1 MKKLAAILI
10 GLLVVAVGAVLV
22 VPGFVD
28 WNAYKPEIT
37 AAVEEQTGRKLTIEG
52 AIELQVLPSPR
63 LSVANVR
70 LSNSVGA
77 SEPDMVRLDSMQV
90 HVALQ
95 PLLSGTIQ
103 ISSVTLIRPV
113 ISLERLAD
121 GSVNWA
127 FADALSATTAAGT
140 RGGASGPAAPDAGTA
155 ISLDGADIIN
165 GTVIY
170 RDALGNR
177 THRIE
182 NLDATIVASSL
193 EGPFSAKGAL
203 TYQGLKAEFEANLG
217 KIDPGRAA
225 AVNVS
230 MALPEHDGG
239 ASFEGTFDLDGGPSA
254 QGNLTVQAKELAGL
268 VSALALA
275 SGGAATL
282 PPMLAKPMELSAEI
296 TASPDRAEVNDLIVQ
311 LGDARLQGTIRADL
325 GATVSVDAKFALGR
339 LDLDKF
345 GVFAAKEAAPVA
357 AGDASRASD
366 AVSIGDG
373 FTLPADVRVKVEI
386 SADAIDY
393 RGKTIRQIRADG
405 LLEQGAVAIDL
416 LTAQL
421 PGGTNLT
428 VTGTLYAD
436 AGLPRFIGRTDVVSD
451 NLRNALDWLDVPL
464 DGLAADRLR
473 KGVFG
478 ADVDAS
484 PEQIQL
490 SKWTVDI
497 DNTNISG
504 GLSLLLRDRPA
515 FGLSLIV
522 DKINLDAYLPANKQ
536 GKAAAAAAAP
546 AAAGSKPTQSTAVE
560 VTALLSSFDA
570 NVLLKVAEARFRGSL
585 IRDVALDATVQSG
598 EIVIRDLSIKDVG
611 GAALQVEG
619 KLAGTI
625 AQPSSDINVTVA
637 AKSVA
642 RLARLAGIEVPDT
655 IQKLGGFEFQSK
667 ILGSLDSLTLDSVL
681 QIAGGRLDLK
691 GVVEPL
697 GSPVGL
703 DLALKLAHP
712 HTERLAALLIDG
724 FAARHIVLGP
734 GILAASILTRPD
746 LGVDIDTS
754 LNLLAGRLALKGV
767 VHPFAAK
774 PAIDARISFDHP
786 DVVSLIRLGAP
797 KFKPSRRDFG
807 AVSLASTITGS
818 PDLLTLTG
826 MSMSAGPTALS
837 GAGRIELVGQRPK
850 ISLKLATDALAVD
863 PWLAAKTVKAKG
875 VGVVVPVRNS
885 GREWSRERIDLGALR
900 TIDAALELAVK
911 KLTYSSYIIDDFAL
925 AADLVGGKM
934 TLQQFG
940 GRMFGGKI
948 AGAGRLIAV
957 DTPAAEFSL
966 KVEQA
971 DIRQATQATA
981 SAGRVSGIFDYET
994 ALSTRGFSEFEMVS
1008 ALQGTGK
1015 VTVRDGVVEGI
1026 DLAAVSEQLKKLD
1039 GALDFLVLAQKAM
1052 NGGSSPIDR
1061 LSGTYTITDGIL
1073 RSDDIALSS
1082 KTASGKTRAVI
1093 NLPPQE
1099 MDVQSRFWLSEHPN
1113 SPPIGVRHVGSLTNP
1128 RMVLDIEKLQAYV
1141 LQRVVQ
1147 RGILRQFGGAKTP
1160 DAAPTVPVE
1169 TNKLPALDK
1178 IKPRDALE
1186 GILKGLMK

>member
-1 MKKLAAILI
+1 MKKFSAILI
-10 GLLVVAVGAVLV
+10 GLIVVAVGAVLV
-22 VPGFVD
+22 VPGFID

-37 AAVEEQTGRKLTIEG
+37 AAIEEQTGRKLTIGG
-52 AIELQVLPSPR
+52 AIELQILPSPR
-63 LSVANVR
+63 LSVADVR

-77 SEPDMVRLDSMQV
+77 SEPDMVRLGSMQV

-113 ISLERLAD
+113 ISLERLAN
-121 GSVNWA
+121 GSVNWV
-127 FADALSATTAAGT
+127 FADPQSATTAAGG
-140 RGGASGPAAPDAGTA
+140 RAGASGFPALDAGTA
-155 ISLDGADIIN
+155 ISLDGADVID

-177 THRIE
+177 TYRIE
-182 NLDATIVASSL
+182 NVNATIVVSSL

-203 TYQGLKAEFEANLG
+203 AYQGLQAEFQASLG
-217 KIDPGRAA
+217 KIGSGRAA
-225 AVNVS
+225 MVNLS

-239 ASFEGTFDLDGGPSA
+239 ASFEGALNLDGGPSA
-254 QGNLTVQAKELAGL
+254 QGVLTVWAKELAGFA
-268 VSALALA
+268 SALALA

-282 PPMLAKPMELSAEI
+282 PPMLEKSLELSAKI
-296 TASPDRAEVNDLIVQ
+296 IASPERAEVNDLIVQ

-325 GATVSVDAKFALGR
+325 GATVSVDAKVALGR
-339 LDLDKF
+339 LDLDEF
-345 GVFAAKEAAPVA
+345 GVFTTNEAAPVA
-357 AGDASRASD
+357 ASDASRASG
-366 AVSIGDG
+366 AVTLGAG
-373 FTLPADVRVKVEI
+373 FTLPADVRVKVAI

-393 RGKTIRQIRADG
+393 RGETIRQIRADG
-405 LLEQGAVAIDL
+405 VLEQGAITIEL
-416 LTAQL
+416 MTAQL

-428 VTGTLYAD
+428 VTGTLYSD

-464 DGLAADRLR
+464 DGLAAGRLR

-484 PEQIQL
+484 PEQVQL
-490 SKWTVDI
+490 SKWTVNI

-504 GLSLLLRDRPA
+504 GLSLLLRERPA

-522 DKINLDAYLPANKQ
+522 DKINLDAYLPAKKQ
-536 GKAAAAAAAP
+536 GKEAAATAAP
-546 AAAGSKPTQSTAVE
+546 TATGSKLTDNTAAE

-570 NVLLKVAEARFRGSL
+570 NLLLKVAEARFRGSL
-585 IRDVALDATVQSG
+585 IRDVAFDATVHSG
-598 EIVIRDLSIKDVG
+598 EILIRDLSIKDIG

-625 AQPSSDINVTVA
+625 AQPSFDINVTVA

-655 IQKLGGFEFQSK
+655 VQKLDGFEFQSK
-667 ILGSLDSLTLDSVL
+667 ILGSLDSLTLDSIF
-681 QIAGGRLDLK
+681 QIAGGRLDIK
-691 GVVEPL
+691 GVVDPL

-712 HTERLAALLIDG
+712 HTERLAALLVDG
-724 FAARHIVLGP
+724 FAARRIVLGP

-754 LNLLAGRLALKGV
+754 LNLLASRLALKGV

-774 PAIDARISFDHP
+774 PTIDAQVSFDHP
-786 DVVSLIRLGAP
+786 DVVSLIRLGTP
-797 KFKPSRRDFG
+797 EFMPSRRDFG
-807 AVSLASTITGS
+807 AVSLASTIIGS
-818 PDLLTLTG
+818 LDLLTLTG
-826 MSMSAGPTALS
+826 ISISAGPTTLS
-837 GAGRIELVGQRPK
+837 GAGRIELGGQRPK
-850 ISLKLATDALAVD
+850 ISLKLAADALEVD
-863 PWLAAKTVKAKG
+863 PWLSAKTVKAKG
-875 VGVVVPVRNS
+875 VGVVVPVRS
-885 GREWSRERIDLGALR
+885 RGPEWSRKRIDLGVLR
-900 TIDAALELAVK
+900 TIDTALELVARN
-911 KLTYSSYIIDDFAL
+911 LTYSSYIIDDFAL
-925 AADLVGGKM
+925 AADLVGGKL
-934 TLQQFG
+934 TLRRFG
-940 GRMFGGKI
+940 GGMFGGKI
-948 AGAGRLIAV
+948 AAAGRLIAV
-957 DTPAAEFSL
+957 DTPAAEISL

-971 DIRQATQATA
+971 DIRLATQAIA
-981 SAGRVSGIFDYET
+981 SAGRVGGIFDYET

-1015 VTVRDGVVEGI
+1015 VTVRDGVVEGVNF
-1026 DLAAVSEQLKKLD
+1026 AAVSEQLKKLD

-1073 RSDDIALSS
+1073 RSDDIALRS
-1082 KTASGKTRAVI
+1082 KTASGKARAVI
-1093 NLPPQE
+1093 NLPLQE
-1099 MDVQSRFWLSEHPN
+1099 MDVLSRLWLSEHPN
-1113 SPPIGVRHVGSLTNP
+1113 SPPIGVRHVGPLTNP
-1128 RMVLDIEKLQAYV
+1128 RMMLDIEKLQAYV

-1160 DAAPTVPVE
+1160 DTATTVPVE
-1169 TNKLPALDK
+1169 ANKSPAPDR
-1178 IKPRDALE
+1178 IKLRDALQ

>member
-1 MKKLAAILI
+1 LKKFFAILI
-10 GLLVVAVGAVLV
+10 GLIVVPVGVVLV
-22 VPGFVD
+22 VPSFVD

-37 AAVEEQTGRKLTIEG
+37 AAVEEQTGRKLTIGG

-63 LSVANVR
+63 LSVADVR

-77 SEPDMVRLDSMQV
+77 SEPDMVRLGSMQV

-103 ISSVTLIRPV
+103 ILSVTLIRPV

-121 GSVNWA
+121 GSVNWV
-127 FADALSATTAAGT
+127 FADPPSATTTAGA
-140 RGGASGPAAPDAGTA
+140 RAGASGSPASDVGTA
-155 ISLDGADIIN
+155 ISLDGADVID

-170 RDALGNR
+170 RDTLGNR

-182 NLDATIVASSL
+182 NVDATIVVSSL

-203 TYQGLKAEFEANLG
+203 TYQGLKAEFQASLG
-217 KIDPGRAA
+217 KIDSGGTAM
-225 AVNVS
+225 VNLS

-239 ASFEGTFDLDGGPSA
+239 ASFEGTLGLDRGPSA
-254 QGNLTVQAKELAGL
+254 QGNLTVRAKELARL
-268 VSALALA
+268 ASALVLA
-275 SGGAATL
+275 SGGEATL
-282 PPMLAKPMELSAEI
+282 PPMLAKPMELSAKI
-296 TASPDRAEVNDLIVQ
+296 FASPERAEVNDLIVQ
-311 LGDARLQGTIRADL
+311 LGDARLQGTMRADL
-325 GATVSVDAKFALGR
+325 GATVSVDAKFSLGR

-345 GVFAAKEAAPVA
+345 GVFVANETAPVGA
-357 AGDASRASD
+357 SDASRALG
-366 AVSIGDG
+366 AVSLGAG
-373 FTLPADVRVKVEI
+373 FTLPADARVKVAI

-393 RGKTIRQIRADG
+393 RGETIRQIRIDG
-405 LLEQGAVAIDL
+405 VLEQGAVTIDL

-451 NLRNALDWLDVPL
+451 NLRNALGWLDVPL
-464 DGLAADRLR
+464 DRLAADRLR

-484 PEQIQL
+484 PEQVQL

-497 DNTNISG
+497 DNTTISG

-522 DKINLDAYLPANKQ
+522 DKINLDAYLPAKKQ
-536 GKAAAAAAAP
+536 GKAAAETAALT
-546 AAAGSKPTQSTAVE
+546 AAGSKPTENTAAE
-560 VTALLSSFDA
+560 ITALLSSFDA
-570 NVLLKVAEARFRGSL
+570 NLLLKVAEARFRGSL

-598 EIVIRDLSIKDVG
+598 EILIRDLSIKDVG

-655 IQKLGGFEFQSK
+655 VQKLGGFEFQSK

-712 HTERLAALLIDG
+712 HTERLVAFLVDE
-724 FAARHIVLGP
+724 FAPRRIALGP
-734 GILAASILTRPD
+734 GVLAASILTRSD
-746 LGVDIDTS
+746 LGVDIDAS

-774 PAIDARISFDHP
+774 PAIDAQVYFDHP
-786 DVVSLIRLGAP
+786 DVVSLIRLGALE
-797 KFKPSRRDFG
+797 FKPSRRDFG

-818 PDLLTLTG
+818 LDLLTLTG
-826 MSMSAGPTALS
+826 ISISAGPTTLS
-837 GAGRIELVGQRPK
+837 GAGRIELGGQRPK
-850 ISLKLATDALAVD
+850 ISLKLAADALEVD
-863 PWLAAKTVKAKG
+863 PWLAAKIVKAKG
-875 VGVVVPVRNS
+875 VGIAVPVRSS
-885 GREWSRERIDLGALR
+885 GREWSRERIDLGVLR
-900 TIDAALELAVK
+900 TIDTELELVAK
-911 KLTYSSYIIDDFAL
+911 NLTYSSYIINDFAL
-925 AADLVGGKM
+925 AADLVGGKL
-934 TLQQFG
+934 TLQRFG
-940 GRMFGGKI
+940 GGIFGGKI
-948 AGAGRLIAV
+948 AAAGRLVAV
-957 DTPAAEFSL
+957 DTPAMEISL

-971 DIRQATQATA
+971 DIRQAAQAAA
-981 SAGRVSGIFDYET
+981 SADRVRGVFDYEA

-1008 ALQGTGK
+1008 SLQGTGK

-1026 DLAAVSEQLKKLD
+1026 DLEAVSEQLKKLD

-1073 RSDDIALSS
+1073 RSDDIILRSR
-1082 KTASGKTRAVI
+1082 TASGKARAVI
-1093 NLPPQE
+1093 NLPSQE
-1099 MDVQSRFWLSEHPN
+1099 VDVQSRFWLSEHLN
-1113 SPPIGVRHVGSLTNP
+1113 SPPIGVRHVGPLTNP

-1147 RGILRQFGGAKTP
+1147 RGILRQFGGAKIP
-1160 DAAPTVPVE
+1160 DAELTVPVE

-1178 IKPRDALE
+1178 IKPREALQS
-1186 GILKGLMK
+1186 ILKGLMK